1 MCRMGGRFLYML
13 HDDIQNVDRRVDKMF
28 DAIKLLQAV
37 VHELT
42 AQVSDILKRLDAR
55 DAEQPKPVSKK
66 SGNKD

>member
-1 MCRMGGRFLYML
+1 MGGRFLYML
-13 HDDIQNVDRRVDKMF
+13 HDEIQNVDRRVDKMF

>member
-1 MCRMGGRFLYML
+1 MGGRFLYML

>member
-13 HDDIQNVDRRVDKMF
+13 HDEIQNVDRRVDKMF